1 MRPFSV
7 SSVGLKTEMHIYTYI
22 IGVYVHFSSKRYKAL
37 VIFSFWYVK
46 LRLIS
51 QAQANR
57 KLKI

>member
-7 SSVGLKTEMHIYTYI
+7 SSVGLKTEMQIYTYI
-22 IGVYVHFSSKRYKAL
+22 ISVYVHFSSKRYKAL

-51 QAQANR
+51 QA
-57 KLKI
+57 